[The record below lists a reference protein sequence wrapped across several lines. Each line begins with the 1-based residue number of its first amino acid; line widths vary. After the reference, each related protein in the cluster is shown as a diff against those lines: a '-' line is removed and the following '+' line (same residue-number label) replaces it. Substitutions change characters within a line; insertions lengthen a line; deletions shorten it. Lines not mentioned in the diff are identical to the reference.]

1 LLSLKTETLIYY
13 YYPVVTMKQKVS
25 ISIDEETLFKVL
37 ESIRTRRFRNK
48 SHAFEYAMRRTLE
61 DA

>member
-1 LLSLKTETLIYY
+1 
-13 YYPVVTMKQKVS
+13 MKQKVS

-48 SHAFEYAMRRTLE
+48 SHAFEYAMQRCLE